1 MIRTNQPPHPQAT
14 AEKPAGYP
22 GDTRQDP
29 RRDPFHPR
37 DSRERAL
44 RDGLGRDGLGR
55 DSLGR
60 EDRSGT
66 GEGFGRS
73 LAFGERMRDAMGD
86 TGRDPGRDPGQGE
99 EHRDGR
105 ERRREDEPRLLAA
118 VEPEPVAALFG
129 AAPPAPAV
137 PAREAL
143 PAGPGTAELVA
154 RLSERLEAAI
164 RAELSAGAGQTLSLR
179 VPLDGLVPGLAA
191 VTVALT
197 PAGLDVTL
205 VRAAGLAPA
214 DLADAARD
222 LAHRLRGRFGGRGV
236 RVLERTEAAEPP
248 AGDALAA
255 IGRLLGRADP

>member
-1 MIRTNQPPHPQAT
+1 MIRTNQPPHPPST

-44 RDGLGRDGLGR
+44 RDGLGRD
-55 DSLGR
+55 SLGR

-73 LAFGERMRDAMGD
+73 LAFGERMRDAMCD

-99 EHRDGR
+99 ERGDGR
-105 ERRREDEPRLLAA
+105 EHRREDEPRLLAG

-129 AAPPAPAV
+129 AAPPAAAA

-143 PAGPGTAELVA
+143 TAGPATADLVA

-197 PAGLDVTL
+197 PTGLDVTL

-214 DLADAARD
+214 DLAEAARD

-236 RVLERTEAAEPP
+236 RVLERTEAAEPR